1 MAFLLWLPFAVQ
13 TLEGDYDK
21 IMQGSGLDMT
31 AYEHPRLKILIKNT
45 FIIY

>member
-21 IMQGSGLDMT
+21 IMKGSSLDMA
-31 AYEHPRLKILIKNT
+31 AYEKFLIKNT
-45 FIIY
+45 FRID